1 MKSKTA
7 ETVKIIALSAIF
19 PIMLCLLLF
28 WPLLSLGL
36 KSLTGEGG
44 GISFSLYFEV
54 LTSQQYIRSFINTF
68 MLSVLS
74 TLIALVICIPAGIYI
89 EGDSGRDREFLAV
102 ALTVPLSLPGIVIGF
117 FVIITFGFTGVV
129 PKLIEIVTGRRA
141 LAFSYTFYGM
151 LLGYIYFQIP
161 RVILTIRGAVS
172 NISKDV
178 IDSAKTL
185 GASTFR
191 IYLNVIFP
199 SLRSSIISAASLSMA
214 TGFGAFGTA
223 ATLSRGYRVIPLE
236 IATAFT
242 ENFQP
247 KLAGAMSVILVLITT
262 LMLFG
267 INSFNESK
275 TDRNCRKN

>member
-1 MKSKTA
+1 
-7 ETVKIIALSAIF
+7 
-19 PIMLCLLLF
+19 
-28 WPLLSLGL
+28 
-36 KSLTGEGG
+36 
-44 GISFSLYFEV
+44 
-54 LTSQQYIRSFINTF
+54 
-68 MLSVLS
+68 
-74 TLIALVICIPAGIYI
+74 
-89 EGDSGRDREFLAV
+89 
-102 ALTVPLSLPGIVIGF
+102 
-117 FVIITFGFTGVV
+117 
-129 PKLIEIVTGRRA
+129 
-141 LAFSYTFYGM
+141 M

-236 IATAFT
+236 IATSFT

-247 KLAGAMSVILVLITT
+247 KLA
-262 LMLFG
+262 
-267 INSFNESK
+267 
-275 TDRNCRKN
+275 